1 MGKNLGEAFGFKE
14 GDKVR
19 MLVVTGVD
27 DGNSEYREYPVGT
40 EAYIDRI
47 DLFDGVQKIAFT
59 LIIGPLGTDE
69 SIANI
74 FDENDGPVTEFFVP
88 LNPAGSS

>member
-1 MGKNLGEAFGFKE
+1 MAENLGEAFGFEE

-19 MLVVTGVD
+19 MLVETGGD
-27 DGNSEYREYPVGT
+27 DGNSEYREYPAGT

-47 DLFDGVQKIAFT
+47 DRFDGVQGIAFT
-59 LIIGPLGTDE
+59 LIIGPRGTDE

-88 LNPAGSS
+88 LNPQGTS